1 MSRSDYIFCLMHF
14 YLFCLVSYHLLCH
27 HGGMAR
33 DWPRTD
39 SYKTS
44 PKPWLPGYVRRRTI
58 TIISTSDPITPS
70 MAPLSSTAKNFQSS
84 IPEENTWSM
93 PVSIVMALAIVA
105 FLVGLYLAIITM
117 WNKQQETTNTLKEK
131 PWSSSHDTID

>member
-1 MSRSDYIFCLMHF
+1 MSRSDYIHCLMHL
-14 YLFCLVSYHLLCH
+14 YLFFIVSYHLLCH

-33 DWPRTD
+33 DWPRTK
-39 SYKTS
+39 SRKTS

-84 IPEENTWSM
+84 IPEENTWST
-93 PVSIVMALAIVA
+93 PVCIIMALAIVA
-105 FLVGLYLAIITM
+105 LLVGLYLAIKTL
-117 WNKQQETTNTLKEK
+117 WNKRQETTNTMEEK
-131 PWSSSHDTID
+131 PWSSSHDTVD

>member
-1 MSRSDYIFCLMHF
+1 MSRSNYIFCLIHF
-14 YLFCLVSYHLLCH
+14 DLFCLVSYHILCL

-33 DWPRTD
+33 DWKRTN
-39 SYKTS
+39 SHKTS

-84 IPEENTWSM
+84 IPEENTWST

-105 FLVGLYLAIITM
+105 LLVGLYLAIKTL
-117 WNKQQETTNTLKEK
+117 WDRRQETTNTQEEK
-131 PWSSSHDTID
+131 PWSSSYDTVD

>member
-1 MSRSDYIFCLMHF
+1 MSRTDYIFCLMNF
-14 YLFCLVSYHLLCH
+14 YLFSLVIYHIICL

-33 DWPRTD
+33 DWTR
-39 SYKTS
+39 TS

-58 TIISTSDPITPS
+58 TIISSSDPITPS

-93 PVSIVMALAIVA
+93 PVSIVMALAMVA
-105 FLVGLYLAIITM
+105 LLVGLYLAIKTL
-117 WNKQQETTNTLKEK
+117 WNKIQETTNTQEEK
-131 PWSSSHDTID
+131 PWSSSHDTVD